1 MYVCYLFENTVCE
14 FYFVLFCRP
23 LATCSTG
30 EYILNLLDSIFRVNV
45 QTQHSTPSQLQTS
58 MMRRNKGRVFLVRK
72 AAAAS
77 TENPMKNMPEELP
90 SVLNDVMKTVNFHL
104 DKYKLHS

>member
-1 MYVCYLFENTVCE
+1 MYARYLFENTVCE
-14 FYFVLFCRP
+14 FYFV
-23 LATCSTG
+23 TCSTG
-30 EYILNLLDSIFRVNV
+30 EYIFNLMASFFRVNV

-90 SVLNDVMKTVNFHL
+90 SVLNDVMKTVNFINS
-104 DKYKLHS
+104 DFLHHMK